1 MQKIQWTNFYGSIT
15 FEKMSMIPQTE
26 PIQMHDWKKCSKKKQ
41 RMERV
46 RDKDWE

>member
-26 PIQMHDWKKCSKKKQ
+26 PIQMHDWKKCSKKKKAENGKST
-41 RMERV
+41 R
-46 RDKDWE
+46 